1 VSLPEAIQS
10 DDATHVCYRG
20 RRLIYFGGCDYYR
33 LAHHPKLLKAH
44 ALAAARNGLG
54 TGASRMTTGNHPG
67 HEELEKSLMKF
78 FGSETA
84 TVVADGYLAN
94 IALGQ
99 AAKGRFDMAFIDEKA
114 HMSLRDA
121 AQFLGCPV
129 MRYRHCDTD
138 DLAKSV
144 SRRPAARRV
153 LLMTDGVFG
162 ATGRIAPLGD
172 LVKRLPRSSTL
183 WIDDAH
189 GAGVL
194 GERLR
199 GAAEQC
205 GLSGWHMIQSV
216 AFSKAI
222 GSFGGAILGPRWLRA
237 ALLDGNHVVTGSSS
251 LPAGLARAT
260 LTSLKLLRTRPA
272 LAKRLLRNTA
282 LVKERLADGGLPVS
296 DSVFPVISLECPE
309 RKAAA
314 ALRRR
319 LLANGIYPS
328 CIRYP
333 AGSDGTSYRF
343 ALSSEHTRDQL
354 QRLVAVL
361 MGKKSR
367 REVRRL

>member
-1 VSLPEAIQS
+1 MSLPTAIQP

-20 RRLIYFGGCDYYR
+20 KRLIYFGGCDYYR

-44 ALAAARNGLG
+44 AQAAARDGLG
-54 TGASRMTTGNHPG
+54 TGASRMTTGNHPA
-67 HEELEKSLMKF
+67 HDELEASLVKF
-78 FGSETA
+78 FGCETA
-84 TVVADGYLAN
+84 TVLGDGYLAN

-99 AAKGRFDMAFIDEKA
+99 AANGRFDAVFIDEKA
-114 HMSLRDA
+114 HMSLCDS

-129 MRYRHCDTD
+129 MRYSHCNAD
-138 DLAKSV
+138 DLARRL
-144 SRRPAARRV
+144 SRRREVKRV

-162 ATGRIAPLGD
+162 ATGRIAPVGD
-172 LVKRLPRSSTL
+172 LAKRLPRLATL

-194 GERLR
+194 GDRLR
-199 GAAEQC
+199 GTAEHC
-205 GLSGWHMIQSV
+205 GFSGRRVIQSIT
-216 AFSKAI
+216 FSKAF
-222 GSFGGAILGPRWLRA
+222 GSFGGAILGPRWMRGS
-237 ALLDGNHVVTGSSS
+237 LLNGNHVVTGSSS

-282 LVKERLADGGLPVS
+282 LVQERLADGGLPVS

-333 AGSDGTSYRF
+333 AANNGTSYRF

-354 QRLVAVL
+354 QCLIAVL
-361 MGKKSR
+361 MG
-367 REVRRL
+367 